1 MCFASMEDESL
12 RKLAHHSDNARVRT
26 EAMNELLRRQRE
38 KFNHTKIN
46 PFPRPKFTKAMEDSF
61 IRSADPAL
69 AETAALFV
77 ELREERRQ
85 ELEAGL
91 FKQRTRLVKA
101 ERALA
106 EKETKKAAD
115 EKRIATDKV
124 QWHLRQLA
132 ALGREEI
139 RESDRRIYPQW
150 YTLVL
155 AYVDGERCLMPMR
168 YHCRQ
173 SGKPASIDKQY
184 DGLYNARRDNLDGY
198 WRNIWGK
205 RHGVLVSCAFYE
217 NVALEDF
224 EQRTLAPGEKSQ
236 NLVLEFKPQAAEPM
250 LFACLWDKWEKQ
262 GEPDL
267 YSFAVITDEPP
278 PEVAATGHDR
288 CPIPIKPEN
297 VEAWL
302 TPEKRSKEELQAI
315 LDDRVRHYYEHRK
328 AA

>member
-1 MCFASMEDESL
+1 MCYSAMENQHLEW
-12 RKLAHHSDNARVRT
+12 LARHSKREEVRR
-26 EAMNELLRRQRE
+26 EAMNELLRRQT
-38 KFNHTKIN
+38 FPNDHKIKI
-46 PFPRPKFTKAMEDSF
+46 KFTKAVEEFFLNST
-61 IRSADPAL
+61 DPAD
-69 AETAALFV
+69 AEIAALFAQI
-77 ELREERRQ
+77 RANRRT

-106 EKETKKAAD
+106 AKETDKTVN
-115 EKRIATDKV
+115 EKRIAADKV
-124 QWHLRQLA
+124 DWHMRQLA
-132 ALGREEI
+132 NLDRKEV
-139 RESDRRIYPQW
+139 RESDRRIYPMW

-155 AYVDGERCLMPMR
+155 ANVDGKRAVMPMR

-173 SGKPASIDKQY
+173 NGKPASIDKQY

-198 WRNIWGK
+198 WKNVWGK
-205 RHGVLVSCAFYE
+205 RHAIMVADAFYE

-224 EQRTLAPGEKSQ
+224 EHRALKSGEISK
-236 NLVLEFKPQAAEPM
+236 NLVLEFRPQATEPM
-250 LFACLWDKWEKQ
+250 LFACLWDCWQKP

-297 VEAWL
+297 VDAWL
-302 TPEKRSKEELQAI
+302 TPEGRSREELQAI
-315 LDDRVRHYYEHRK
+315 LDDRVRHYYEHRM